1 MQGFVKLLQMFI
13 NIKLLK
19 TQSSKLVQLG
29 EFLIKLLGRSLKTPL
44 PLRKNSILLVTLAAS
59 ILGNALGGKGVTRG
73 SERVI
78 RAG

>member
-1 MQGFVKLLQMFI
+1 MFI

-29 EFLIKLLGRSLKTPL
+29 EFLIKMLGRSLKTPL

-59 ILGNALGGKGVTRG
+59 ILGNPLGGKGVIRG